1 VNGASASRMPD
12 EMPDADRQA
21 ANFQR
26 VREAHQTELAEDYVE
41 LIADLI
47 DSTGEAR
54 ATDVARRLGVSHP
67 TVVKA
72 IGRLQRDGLVESLPY
87 RSIFLTEAGRAMA
100 TRCKR
105 RHEVVVGFLKALG
118 VNDETAER
126 DAEGVEHHISE
137 ETLKAFER
145 FIRSKR
151 VG

>member
-1 VNGASASRMPD
+1 MPD

-118 VNDETAER
+118 VNEETAER

-137 ETLKAFER
+137 ETLRAFER
-145 FIRSKR
+145 FIRSNR

>member
-1 VNGASASRMPD
+1 MPD

-87 RSIFLTEAGRAMA
+87 RSIFLTETGRAMA
-100 TRCKR
+100 ARCKR

-118 VNDETAER
+118 VNEETAER

-137 ETLKAFER
+137 ETLRAFER
-145 FIRSKR
+145 YIRSNSP
-151 VG
+151 G

>member
-1 VNGASASRMPD
+1 MPD

-105 RHEVVVGFLKALG
+105 RHEVVVGFLKAVG